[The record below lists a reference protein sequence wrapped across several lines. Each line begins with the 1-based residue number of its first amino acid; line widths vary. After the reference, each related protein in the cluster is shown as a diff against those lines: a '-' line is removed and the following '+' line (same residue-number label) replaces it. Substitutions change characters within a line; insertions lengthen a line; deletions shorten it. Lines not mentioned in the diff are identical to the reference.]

1 MGSPQPNAARASH
14 LWRKALGIIGKSLR
28 HVLQVLLIS
37 WASLAIYYSA
47 LPWTW
52 ARVVL
57 AIAFAVFG
65 IWALW
70 FVRSARSIGAFALA
84 FVIVAAWWATIQPSH
99 DRNWAPEVAVM
110 PRAQIEGD
118 RIRIEGVRD
127 FKYESRENFTPR
139 YKTREVLLS
148 NLVAVD
154 FYISYWMPGPI
165 GHTFLSFVFSDAPP
179 LSVSIEV
186 RPESTEGYS
195 PIGSL
200 FKQFEL
206 IYVVGEEPDIV
217 GVRTNHRDEDVYLYR
232 IRAEKENAR
241 RLFLIYMQRIN
252 ELADHPEFY
261 HLLSN
266 SCTVNIVRYAGSIGS
281 PMPFDIR
288 YYLNGLADRALYRD
302 GRLSTSVSFE
312 DLRQR
317 SLINE
322 PAQAAVSSPDFSERI
337 RASLPFDS
345 KEGSWTKAAL

>member
-1 MGSPQPNAARASH
+1 MSSPQPNAARASN
-14 LWRKALGIIGKSLR
+14 LWRKALGVIGKTLR
-28 HVLQVLLIS
+28 HFLQVLLIA
-37 WASLAIYYSA
+37 WASLAIYYAA
-47 LPWTW
+47 LPWAW
-52 ARVVL
+52 ARAVL

-70 FVRSARSIGAFALA
+70 FARSARSIGAFALA
-84 FVIVAAWWATIQPSH
+84 FAIVAAWWATIQPSH
-99 DRNWAPEVAVM
+99 DRSWAPEVAMM
-110 PRAQIEGD
+110 PRAEIDGD
-118 RIRIEGVRD
+118 RIRISNVRD
-127 FKYESRENFTPR
+127 FKYETRDTFTPE

-148 NLVAVD
+148 DLAAVD

-165 GHTFLSFVFSDAPP
+165 GHTFLSFVFKNAPP

-232 IRAEKENAR
+232 IRADEENAR
-241 RLFLIYMQRIN
+241 RLLLIYMQRIN

-266 SCTVNIVRYAGSIGS
+266 SCTVNIVRYAGSIGAS
-281 PMPFDIR
+281 MPFDIR

-302 GRLSTSVSFE
+302 GRLSTTVSFE
-312 DLRQR
+312 DLRRR

-322 PAQAAVSSPDFSERI
+322 SAQAAESSPDFSERI
-337 RASLPFDS
+337 RAALPFD
-345 KEGSWTKAAL
+345 